1 MTSVN
6 ILHISVVKLLI
17 VFGIC
22 IIATVVL
29 VVREV
34 IKERKNN
41 KETRN

>member
-1 MTSVN
+1 MTPVN

-17 VFGIC
+17 VFVIC
-22 IIATVVL
+22 IVATVVL
-29 VVREV
+29 VVRAL